1 MWRELFTI
9 PGINFTIYGYGLM
22 LVLACLSGISLAKFL
37 ARRCGLDPEFFV
49 NIGII
54 ALLTGVIGARLV
66 HVLQEWHEYTSAPTL
81 SENLFHMINLRR
93 GGLVF
98 YGGLLL
104 ATPACI
110 AYGLLKKVPIRRG
123 MDIVAPALMVG
134 LAIGRVGCFMNG
146 CCWGGP
152 CELPWSVQFPYGSP
166 PFDEQF
172 DKGQLKVDESL
183 VRRSFFDR
191 TTMETKVYQRPVLL
205 DKSQLKTPEERAAA
219 ASARSLAVHPTQ
231 IYSTITALLIAAV
244 CVAYFTLAP
253 TAGRVFALM
262 LVLEGAG
269 RFTIENLRVEP
280 PVLTF
285 GPYAWSMSMTI
296 GVGLIIAGTVLL
308 LTLRR
313 RHASPAAVADA
324 IAATAAAK

>member
-9 PGINFTIYGYGLM
+9 PGVNFTIYGYGLM
-22 LVLACLSGISLAKFL
+22 LVLACLSGISLSKFL

-54 ALLTGVIGARLV
+54 ALLTGVVGARLV
-66 HVLQEWHEYTSAPTL
+66 HVLQDWKVYTSAPTL
-81 SENLFHMINLRR
+81 SENLVHMINLRR

-110 AYGLLKKVPIRRG
+110 AYGLFKKVPIRRG

-134 LAIGRVGCFMNG
+134 LAVGRIGCFMNG

-166 PFDEQF
+166 PFEEQF

-183 VRRSFFDR
+183 IVRSYYDR
-191 TTMETKVYQRPVLL
+191 TTLETKVFERPVLRET
-205 DKSQLKTPEERAAA
+205 SQLKTPELQAA
-219 ASARSLAVHPTQ
+219 ASHARSLAVHPTQ
-231 IYSTITALLIAAV
+231 LYSTITALLIAGV

-253 TAGRVFALM
+253 AAGRVFALM

-285 GPYAWSMSMTI
+285 GNFAWSMSMTI
-296 GVGLIIAGTVLL
+296 GVGLVIAGTALL
-308 LTLRR
+308 LILRGR
-313 RHASPAAVADA
+313 RTNPAVPVVN
-324 IAATAAAK
+324 

>member
-9 PGINFTIYGYGLM
+9 PGLNFTIYGYGLM
-22 LVLACLSGISLAKFL
+22 LVLACLSGIALAKFL
-37 ARRCGLDPEFFV
+37 ARRCGLDPELFV

-54 ALLTGVIGARLV
+54 ALLTGVLGARVV
-66 HVLQEWHEYTSAPTL
+66 HVLQDWKDYTSAPTL
-81 SENLFHMINLRR
+81 SENLLHMINLRR

-110 AYGLLKKVPIRRG
+110 AYGLWKKVPIRRG
-123 MDIVAPALMVG
+123 MDIVAPTLMVG
-134 LAIGRVGCFMNG
+134 LAIGRIGCFMNG

-166 PFDEQF
+166 PFEKQF
-172 DKGQLKVDESL
+172 DEGTLKVDESL
-183 VRRSFFDR
+183 VVR
-191 TTMETKVYQRPVLL
+191 TVYDKVKLL
-205 DKSQLKTPEERAAA
+205 TLALKHPRLIDKSELNTPELRARAD
-219 ASARSLAVHPTQ
+219 SAHSHAVHPTQ
-231 IYSTITALLIAAV
+231 LYSTITALLIAGV

-253 TAGRVFALM
+253 AAGRVFGLM

-280 PVLTF
+280 PVLALGRF
-285 GPYAWSMSMTI
+285 AWSMSMTI
-296 GVGLIIAGTVLL
+296 GVGLIIAGAVMLLVLRD
-308 LTLRR
+308 RR
-313 RHASPAAVADA
+313 TSTAQQAPAPA
-324 IAATAAAK
+324 